1 MISELIL
8 FYNVENFFPPDT
20 EFQNRPY
27 SGLYNW
33 NPYKYNLKIN
43 RIKNVFRFI
52 HEDYNSLPIIVGLA
66 EIGALSVLED
76 LKKDDSPLSNHSVIY
91 EKSQDSRGLSVAMFY
106 DESKLKLIQSQFLNF
121 NPDDN
126 PENKTRDILHAEFIF
141 NHEKLH
147 AFVVH
152 LPSKRLQDAKKNLR
166 KHIINEFYK
175 VLEALHQKN
184 EAVII
189 MGDFNENPDGDI
201 IQQLLCDKEN
211 NPMLTNPFEDLFKKN
226 IYSSFHGKEGVLF
239 DQIIFSD
246 ELLKNQFK
254 FKKISAEI
262 YNNVRLKNKDGKH
275 NKYPSRTYSGSRYMN
290 GYSDHFPVLLRLT
303 K

>member
-1 MISELIL
+1 MNSELIL
-8 FYNVENFFPPDT
+8 FYNVENFFPPDK
-20 EFQNRPY
+20 ELKNHHS

-52 HEDYNSLPIIVGLA
+52 QEDYNSQPLIIGLA

-76 LKKDDSPLSNHSVIY
+76 LKKDNSPLSNHSVIY
-91 EKSQDSRGLSVAMFY
+91 EKSQDSRGLSVAMLY
-106 DESKLKLIQSQFLNF
+106 DESKLKLVHFQPLNF
-121 NPDDN
+121 NVDDQ

-141 NHEKLH
+141 NNEKLH

-166 KHIINEFYK
+166 MHVINELQK
-175 VLEALHQKN
+175 VTAILSQKN

-189 MGDFNENPDGDI
+189 MGDFNENPDGEI
-201 IQQLLCDKEN
+201 IQQLLYNKDKHKV
-211 NPMLTNPFEDLFKKN
+211 LTNPFEDLFKKN
-226 IYSSFHGKEGVLF
+226 NYSTFHGKEGVLF

-246 ELLKNQFK
+246 ELLKDQFK
-254 FKKISAEI
+254 FKNITAEI
-262 YNNVRLKNKDGKH
+262 YNDSRLKNKDSK
-275 NKYPSRTYSGSRYMN
+275 NSKYPTRTYSGSRYMN
-290 GYSDHFPVLLRLT
+290 GYSDHFPVILRM
-303 K
+303 KK